1 MDYVSGQAK
10 DFSYSFCLTK
20 DLDLPLN
27 LRISSLEGIREKKTF
42 SATLKD
48 PSLKYT
54 GVQTSDYSVLY
65 VTCQV
70 YADNKPLTIPI
81 RTCYKSFKNHWSWNE
96 WLTIPLKYRDLPVTA
111 HLALT
116 VWDIYGPRKVVP
128 VGGTTFRLFGKYNTL
143 RKGKHKCY
151 LWPGVEADGR
161 ENSITPSKVGNK
173 SEMDRLEKLV
183 KRYERNDMAKLE
195 WLDNL
200 AFRQIEKIHK
210 QESSKSKNLYLYI
223 DLPKFD
229 FPVVFSEPDY
239 ILPTAINTQSNGNG
253 GLLPSSSASSF
264 SGIGIGSGI
273 SGIGGGGTTGI
284 SNTGS
289 GLGSS
294 SGLGLGGTGT
304 SGGGGGCGG
313 GGTGGG
319 DPSIIFITD
328 PEIFQDNPVE
338 TKHRRLVRSRR
349 NGPLDRDLKPNA
361 KIRDELN
368 EIMKY
373 PPTQSLSSEEK
384 DLLWKFRFYLTRDKK
399 ALTKFLKCVEWND
412 PTEIKQ
418 AVELLPQWVDIDLD
432 DALELLGNNFQ
443 NRAVR
448 RYAVSQLRK
457 ADDEELL
464 LYLLQ
469 LVQALKFEKISN
481 NKSSSH
487 ESSLAEFLIERGVKN
502 PILGNYFHW
511 YLMVECDDN
520 DKSDGKMYAKVD
532 FQYQHAMIEAPSGHQ
547 RRDIL
552 RRQGE
557 LVAAVSSISNEIR
570 SMKDTRLKK
579 IEKIR
584 SIISDPKNGLLQF
597 PPLPLP
603 LDARIQITGII
614 PEKTGVF
621 KSNLFPLR
629 LTFSVEDGSEYPVI
643 FKAGDDLKQDQ
654 LVIQIITL
662 MDKLLRKENL
672 DLKLTPYKVLATGQD
687 HGLVQIITSSTLANV
702 LSEYNGSLL
711 QFLKT
716 HHPEE
721 KAVGTYGV
729 NPTVMDTYVKSCAG
743 YCVITYLLGVGDR
756 HLDNLLLSPDG
767 NLFHVDFGYILGRDP
782 KPFPPPM
789 KLCKEMVEA
798 MGGANSIHYQRFK
811 NYCYI
816 AFNILRK
823 SANLILNL
831 FALMVHANVHDI
843 KIEPD
848 KAVWKVQEK
857 FRLDLTE
864 EEAIK
869 YFQNLIND
877 SVSALFPQVI
887 ETIHK
892 FAQYWRR

>member
-1 MDYVSGQAK
+1 MDYGSAQAK

-20 DLDLPLN
+20 DLDLPFTV
-27 LRISSLEGIREKKTF
+27 RISSLEGIREKKSFTTIL
-42 SATLKD
+42 SD
-48 PSLKYT
+48 PSLKFT
-54 GVQTSDYSVLY
+54 GVQTSNFSDLY
-65 VTCQV
+65 VSIQLYC
-70 YADNKPLTIPI
+70 DNKPLTVPI
-81 RTCYKSFKNHWSWNE
+81 KTSYKSFKSNWVWNE
-96 WLTIPLKYRDLPVTA
+96 WLTIPVKYRDLTVTSQ
-111 HLALT
+111 LALT
-116 VWDIYGPRKVVP
+116 VWDVYGPRKVVP
-128 VGGTTFRLFGKYNTL
+128 VGGTTFRLFGKHNTL
-143 RKGKHKCY
+143 RRGKHKLY
-151 LWPGVEADGR
+151 LWPDVEADGYER
-161 ENSITPSKVGNK
+161 TSTPSKVGDKN
-173 SEMDRLEKLV
+173 EMDRLEKLV

-229 FPVVFSEPDY
+229 FPVVFSEPVSMDY
-239 ILPTAINTQSNGNG
+239 PVPSVTQPPVVVNSHGHTSTVTTSSDPNIIL
-253 GLLPSSSASSF
+253 
-264 SGIGIGSGI
+264 
-273 SGIGGGGTTGI
+273 
-284 SNTGS
+284 
-289 GLGSS
+289 
-294 SGLGLGGTGT
+294 
-304 SGGGGGCGG
+304 
-313 GGTGGG
+313 
-319 DPSIIFITD
+319 IID
-328 PEIFQDNPVE
+328 PEIARENPVE
-338 TKHRRLVRSRR
+338 AKHRRIVRSHR
-349 NGPLDRDLKPNA
+349 NGPFDRDLKPNA

-368 EIMKY
+368 GILKY
-373 PPTQSLSSEEK
+373 PPTQPLTSEEK

-399 ALTKFLKCVEWND
+399 ALTKFLKCVVWTD
-412 PTEIKQ
+412 PTEVKQ

-432 DALELLGNNFQ
+432 DALELLGANFE

-448 RYAVSQLRK
+448 GYAVSQLKK
-457 ADDEELL
+457 ADDEELM

-469 LVQALKFEKISN
+469 LVQALKFENISD
-481 NKSSSH
+481 KSSS
-487 ESSLAEFLIERGVKN
+487 SSLAEFLIERAIKN
-502 PILGNYFHW
+502 PILGNNFYW
-511 YLMVECDDN
+511 YLMVECE
-520 DKSDGKMYAKVD
+520 DKVVGKMYGKIT
-532 FQYQHAMIEAPSGHQ
+532 FQFMTAMKEIPTGLE

-552 RRQGE
+552 RRQAE
-557 LVAAVSSISNEIR
+557 LVVALSSISKDIR
-570 SMKDTRLKK
+570 IMKEARPKK
-579 IEKIR
+579 IER
-584 SIISDPKNGLLQF
+584 LRAIISDPKNGLLQF

-603 LDARIQITGII
+603 LDARVEVTGII
-614 PEKTGVF
+614 PEKTTVF

-629 LTFSVEDGSEYPVI
+629 LTFTLADGGEYPVI
-643 FKAGDDLKQDQ
+643 FKTGDDLRQDQ

-672 DLKLTPYKVLATGQD
+672 DLKLTPYKVLPTGSD
-687 HGLVQIITSSTLANV
+687 HGVMQFITSSSLANV

-711 QFLKT
+711 QFLKA

-729 NPTVMDTYVKSCAG
+729 SPAVMDTYVKSCAG

-767 NLFHVDFGYILGRDP
+767 NLFHVDFGFILGRDP

-811 NYCYI
+811 SYCYI

-831 FALMVHANVHDI
+831 LALMVDANITDI

-848 KAVWKVQEK
+848 KAVWKVKK

-869 YFQNLIND
+869 YFQILIND

>member
-1 MDYVSGQAK
+1 
-10 DFSYSFCLTK
+10 
-20 DLDLPLN
+20 
-27 LRISSLEGIREKKTF
+27 
-42 SATLKD
+42 
-48 PSLKYT
+48 
-54 GVQTSDYSVLY
+54 
-65 VTCQV
+65 
-70 YADNKPLTIPI
+70 
-81 RTCYKSFKNHWSWNE
+81 
-96 WLTIPLKYRDLPVTA
+96 
-111 HLALT
+111 
-116 VWDIYGPRKVVP
+116 
-128 VGGTTFRLFGKYNTL
+128 
-143 RKGKHKCY
+143 
-151 LWPGVEADGR
+151 
-161 ENSITPSKVGNK
+161 
-173 SEMDRLEKLV
+173 
-183 KRYERNDMAKLE
+183 
-195 WLDNL
+195 
-200 AFRQIEKIHK
+200 
-210 QESSKSKNLYLYI
+210 
-223 DLPKFD
+223 
-229 FPVVFSEPDY
+229 
-239 ILPTAINTQSNGNG
+239 
-253 GLLPSSSASSF
+253 
-264 SGIGIGSGI
+264 
-273 SGIGGGGTTGI
+273 
-284 SNTGS
+284 
-289 GLGSS
+289 
-294 SGLGLGGTGT
+294 
-304 SGGGGGCGG
+304 
-313 GGTGGG
+313 
-319 DPSIIFITD
+319 
-328 PEIFQDNPVE
+328 
-338 TKHRRLVRSRR
+338 
-349 NGPLDRDLKPNA
+349 
-361 KIRDELN
+361 
-368 EIMKY
+368 MKY

-384 DLLWKFRFYLTRDKK
+384 DLLWKFRFYLTQ
-399 ALTKFLKCVEWND
+399 WND
-412 PTEIKQ
+412 PMEIKQ

-457 ADDEELL
+457 ADDE
-464 LYLLQ
+464 
-469 LVQALKFEKISN
+469 VTLKFEKIGN

-547 RRDIL
+547 RREIL

-557 LVAAVSSISNEIR
+557 LVAAVSSISTEIR
-570 SMKDTRLKK
+570 SMKDTRLK
-579 IEKIR
+579 
-584 SIISDPKNGLLQF
+584 
-597 PPLPLP
+597 
-603 LDARIQITGII
+603 
-614 PEKTGVF
+614 KTGVF

-629 LTFSVEDGSEYPVI
+629 LTFSVVDGSEYPVI

-687 HGLVQIITSSTLANV
+687 HGLVQFITSSTLANV

-729 NPTVMDTYVKSCAG
+729 NPTVMDTYVKSC
-743 YCVITYLLGVGDR
+743 
-756 HLDNLLLSPDG
+756 G

-848 KAVWKVQEK
+848 KAVWK